1 MAAPSWSLERSDDG
15 IFLFL
20 NGGRAVDTEGNEFGP
35 LEYID
40 YGRTA
45 TELWVSINFY
55 CLSTSYNNYI
65 IIIIYIEYRGLFLFP
80 CTCPMGFKC
89 TF

>member
-45 TELWVSINFY
+45 TELWVSIIVY
-55 CLSTSYNNYI
+55 CL
-65 IIIIYIEYRGLFLFP
+65 
-80 CTCPMGFKC
+80 
-89 TF
+89 